1 MRRVAMRQ
9 WRVQQHHGS
18 PGTTVQQATAFHTVG
33 MEFDISD
40 LRWSWGH
47 AGVIGA
53 EFMQMLKEVGVGVT
67 LTRGPARAWI
77 DSGVRCGAATDATNV
92 SWLSPWFQIYFF
104 VTRRNQQGNLV
115 LDGQQ
120 ISRLE
125 ALGLYT
131 IGSAWFSHEE
141 DELGSFEAGK
151 LADLAVLSHD
161 FLTVPDDQLRK
172 MRSNLTLQGGRIV
185 HADGPFAR
193 LAPDKTQPYPDRY
206 PESVEV

>member
-1 MRRVAMRQ
+1 
-9 WRVQQHHGS
+9 
-18 PGTTVQQATAFHTVG
+18 
-33 MEFDISD
+33 MEFDVSD

-53 EFMQMLKEVGVGVT
+53 EFMQMLKDVGVGVT
-67 LTRGPARAWI
+67 LTRGPARSWI
-77 DSGVRCGAATDATNV
+77 DSGVRCGGATDATNV

-104 VTRRNQQGNLV
+104 VTRRNQQGSLV

-131 IGSAWFSHEE
+131 IGSAYFSREE
-141 DELGSFEAGK
+141 DELGSFELGK
-151 LADLAVLSHD
+151 LADLAVLSDD
-161 FLTVPDDQLRK
+161 FLTVPDEQLRK

-185 HADGPFAR
+185 HADGPFAT
-193 LAPDKTQPYPDRY
+193 LAPDTTQPYPDRY
-206 PESVEV
+206 PESIEV